1 MSQGTPVYIDVILMV
16 NLVMDF
22 LLLWAAGK
30 LAGLR
35 VVYKRLLAASVLGAV
50 YSAGCVFANLSLWYD
65 FPVKVIISGLLV
77 IIAFWPESGRQFLKA
92 WGYFYGV
99 SFAMAGSVIGLSYL
113 FRGWNI
119 GSVPDFSYLW
129 LGGGVVCALA
139 LGVYGDRMMRER
151 VVPNLLKCPVGL
163 RFGSVWCEGQG
174 FIDTGNNLTDP
185 LTNKPVVIAEYQLL
199 SGCFPVD
206 VRQAM
211 EYCRRDEN
219 LFEALAQTSWANRL
233 RLIPFTSIGK
243 KHGLLVGVRS
253 DEIKILSGSSWVS
266 YPGVV
271 IGLYRESL
279 SPEGS
284 FQLLIPASLMQR

>member
-1 MSQGTPVYIDVILMV
+1 MSQTPVYIDVILVV

-22 LLLWAAGK
+22 LVLWATGK
-30 LAGLR
+30 LAGVR
-35 VVYKRLLAASVLGAV
+35 IVYRRLLAASVLGAV
-50 YSAGCVFANLSLWYD
+50 YSVGSVFSDLSPWYD
-65 FPVKVIISGLLV
+65 FPVKVIISGLIV
-77 IIAFWPESGRQFLKA
+77 ILAFWPGSGQVFLKV

-99 SFAMAGSVIGLSYL
+99 SFAMAGAVVGVSYL
-113 FRGWNI
+113 FRSYPL

-139 LGVYGDRMMRER
+139 LGAYGDRVMKER

-163 RFGSVWCEGQG
+163 RFGSAWCQGQG

-185 LTNKPVVIAEYQLL
+185 LTNKPVVVAEYELI

-206 VRQAM
+206 VREAVD
-211 EYCRRDEN
+211 YCQREEN
-219 LFEALAQTSWANRL
+219 LFEALAQTSWAHRL
-233 RLIPFTSIGK
+233 RVIPFTSIGK
-243 KHGLLVGVRS
+243 KHGLLVGLRS
-253 DEIKILSGSSWVS
+253 DELKIQAGNQWLS

-271 IGLYRESL
+271 IGLYREPL

-284 FQLLIPASLMQR
+284 FQMLIPASFVKR